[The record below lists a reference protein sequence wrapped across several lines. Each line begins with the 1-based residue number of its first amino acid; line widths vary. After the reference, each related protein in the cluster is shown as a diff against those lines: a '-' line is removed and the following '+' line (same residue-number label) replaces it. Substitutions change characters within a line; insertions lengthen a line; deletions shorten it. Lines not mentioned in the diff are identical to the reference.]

1 MIIYLDFQDQIN
13 ITVNLME
20 IDFQDEKI
28 QLEADNISV
37 ESMLRKL
44 DINPVEVVVTQNGR
58 IVLESSIL
66 QKGDQIKVIQ
76 VIHGG

>member
-1 MIIYLDFQDQIN
+1 MGN
-13 ITVNLME
+13 MVNNMK
-20 IDFQDEKI
+20 IDFQDSEI
-28 QLEADNISV
+28 QLEVEDISV
-37 ESMLRKL
+37 EEMLKQL

-66 QKGDQIKVIQ
+66 QRGDEVKIIQ

>member
-1 MIIYLDFQDQIN
+1 M
-13 ITVNLME
+13 VNYMK
-20 IDFQDEKI
+20 IDFQDSHI
-28 QLEADNISV
+28 HLEIEDISV
-37 ESMLRKL
+37 EEMLKQL

-66 QKGDQIKVIQ
+66 QRGDEIKIIQ

>member
-1 MIIYLDFQDQIN
+1 MK
-13 ITVNLME
+13 
-20 IDFQDEKI
+20 IDFQDSEI
-28 QLEADNISV
+28 QLEVEDISV
-37 ESMLRKL
+37 EEMLKQL

-66 QKGDQIKVIQ
+66 QRGDEVKIIQ

>member
-1 MIIYLDFQDQIN
+1 M
-13 ITVNLME
+13 VNCMK
-20 IDFQDEKI
+20 IDFQNSEI
-28 QLEADNISV
+28 QLEAEDISV
-37 ESMLRKL
+37 EEMLKQL

-66 QKGDQIKVIQ
+66 QKGDEVKIIQ